1 MIELARSKAKPVA
14 ALLLAAALA
23 GCKHDNAGQAGA
35 PDLSVDT
42 NDLAGTVR
50 IDDLAGLEA
59 AICGTNS
66 KKAEQVG
73 LDLVFA
79 IDNSYSMDFNLKW
92 AEVSTALESFINDP
106 KFAGLGVGIQYFP
119 LRLQCDSQEYAT
131 PAVPVGVLP
140 TVAPALLASI
150 SGRRMSGGTPLV
162 PALTGIL
169 QYASTVNPAGSSR
182 RTVVVLA
189 TDGAPDNTCLPA
201 DDGGTAQDPIKVSAS
216 LVQAA
221 ASSNP
226 PINTYV
232 IGVGADLSALN
243 TIAQAGGGAP
253 TAFLVDTAG
262 DIEAQFRAALDAIR
276 KKALVCNFQIPM
288 PAPGTFIDYSKVNV
302 TYADLT
308 TAPEPFVFV
317 ANQAGCTQAP
327 NTGWYYDDPTTPTQV
342 VLCDGACDLVR
353 NGEMGDISIVF
364 GCETIIP

>member
-1 MIELARSKAKPVA
+1 MRRAFMMRMSIVLIAV
-14 ALLLAAALA
+14 ALA
-23 GCKHDNAGQAGA
+23 GCKHDNAGQSGA
-35 PDLSVDT
+35 PDLAVDD
-42 NDLAGTVR
+42 NDLAGTNR

-119 LRLQCDSQEYAT
+119 LRLQCDPQEYAT
-131 PAVPVGVLP
+131 PAVPVGALP
-140 TVAPALLASI
+140 SAAPALLASI
-150 SGRRMSGGTPLV
+150 ESRRMSGGTPLV

-201 DDGGTAQDPIKVSAS
+201 DDGGAVQDPITATAA

-221 ASSNP
+221 AQSNP

-232 IGVGADLSALN
+232 IGVGSDLSALD
-243 TIAQAGGGAP
+243 TIALAGGGAP
-253 TAFLVDTAG
+253 NAFLVDTAG
-262 DIEAQFRAALDAIR
+262 DIEAQFRAALDTIR

-288 PAPGTFIDYSKVNV
+288 PAPGTFIDYGKVNV
-302 TYADLT
+302 TYSDSLT
-308 TAPEPFVFV
+308 PAEPFIFV
-317 ANQAGCTQAP
+317 ANQAGCAKAP
-327 NTGWYYDDPTTPTQV
+327 NTGWYYDDANNPTQV
-342 VLCDGACDLVR
+342 VLCDGACDVVR
-353 NGEMGDISIVF
+353 NGEMGEISIVF